1 MLRAAFTLYIGII
14 LIAVIAAL
22 LIPQAS
28 TPVLLGTSAFAV
40 VGAVIVALVYRREA
54 AVSLNR
60 MVLAYLSRL
69 EDVVRDF
76 GASKS
81 LEKQVR
87 EMASFLHRQLDFGA
101 VCVLARKRATFVP
114 VESLGF
120 DKKAVNR
127 VKIDQHDT
135 LIKALESRQTVLSV
149 DRFYAAAAKKNPFA
163 ETELQYVVPVLSANK
178 CSHLILVS
186 DSGFAPFKMMR
197 PFLLALSDQVG
208 NYKLLEDTRK
218 HHSQQM
224 AKAKKQQRDTLKEIK
239 ARQKG
244 GRFGA
249 EAIVAAQNKLLRIFN
264 REQLYPTLLET
275 LGRYFKAETGIAF
288 LPGKEGSEYEP
299 AFRRGKS
306 DIVTHSSTLK
316 PDSPIFDL
324 LEQSSRP
331 VAISA
336 MKSTLQHR
344 PELQGLEDAG
354 ITHITLLSDSKV
366 GKVLLGVG
374 RANASFSE
382 EEIEGIHSLCGLFNL
397 VLTNIGHFERI
408 EELSYTDSM
417 TGLYNY
423 RYFYK
428 RLREEIFRARRFS
441 RQLAL
446 VIFDIDG
453 FKVFNDTYGH
463 QSGDYLLEQLG
474 RLLVSSVRSIDVVSR
489 YGGEEFCVIMPEADR
504 EDCQNFMERMR
515 VKILDNEFLDKFTN
529 DHHRITVSLGGAI
542 YPNDAQRVD
551 RLIYCADMA
560 LLEAKNSGRNK
571 AFMFDK
577 SFAEKKQVS

>member
-1 MLRAAFTLYIGII
+1 MLIAAFTLYTAII
-14 LIAVIAAL
+14 LIAIIAAL
-22 LIPQAS
+22 LVPQAS
-28 TPVLLGTSAFAV
+28 TPILLGSCVFAAA
-40 VGAVIVALVYRREA
+40 GAAIIAVIYRYEP
-54 AVSLNR
+54 AVSKSR
-60 MVLAYLSRL
+60 MVQAYLSRL

-81 LEKQVR
+81 LDKQVR
-87 EMASFLHRQLDFGA
+87 EMASYLHKELDFEA
-101 VCVLARKRATFVP
+101 VCVLARRRTTFVP
-114 VESLGF
+114 MESLGF
-120 DKKAVNR
+120 DRSIVSR
-127 VKIDQHDT
+127 VKMDQHDV

-149 DRFYAAAAKKNPFA
+149 DRFYTAADRKNPFA
-163 ETELQYVVPVLSANK
+163 EAQLQYVVPVLSTNK

-186 DSGFAPFKMMR
+186 ESSFAPFKTMR

-208 NYKLLEDTRK
+208 NYKMLEDARK
-218 HHSQQM
+218 HYSQQM
-224 AKAKKQQRDTLKEIK
+224 AKTKKQQKDALKEVKTRMK
-239 ARQKG
+239 AG
-244 GRFGA
+244 GFSA
-249 EAIVAAQNKLLRIFN
+249 EAMMAAQNKLLRTFS

-275 LGRYFKAETGIAF
+275 LGRYFKAETGIAYV
-288 LPGKEGSEYEP
+288 PGEDGSEYVP
-299 AFRRGKS
+299 TFRRGKS
-306 DIVTHSSTLK
+306 DASALSSTLR
-316 PDSPIFDL
+316 PDSPIFKL
-324 LEQSSRP
+324 LEQASRP
-331 VAISA
+331 MAISS
-336 MKSTLQHR
+336 MKSTLQLQ
-344 PELQGLEDAG
+344 PELQGLEDTG
-354 ITHITLLSDSKV
+354 VTHLTLLSDSKL

-374 RANASFSE
+374 RVKAGFSE
-382 EEIEGIHSLCGLFNL
+382 EDIEGIHSLCGLFNL

-474 RLLVSSVRSIDVVSR
+474 ALLVSSVRSIDVVSR

-504 EDCQNFMERMR
+504 DDCQNFMERMR
-515 VKILDNEFLDKFTN
+515 VKVLNNEFLDKFTN

-571 AFMFDK
+571 AFMYDK